1 MFFILNAPK
10 TCQKFVN
17 KPGTTTKAIA
27 VLMPINIVKN
37 ARDIAGKPIP
47 EAPFTKPASKKIIEI
62 KNIELKSNIIF
73 YFF

>member
-1 MFFILNAPK
+1 MFFILNVPK

-17 KPGTTTKAIA
+17 KPGITTKAIA
-27 VLMPINIVKN
+27 VLIPINIIKN
-37 ARDIAGKPIP
+37 ARDIEGKPIP
-47 EAPFTKPASKKIIEI
+47 EAPFTKPASKNIIEI

>member
-1 MFFILNAPK
+1 
-10 TCQKFVN
+10 
-17 KPGTTTKAIA
+17 